1 VVALGCATS
10 LVLLPGEA
18 ASQATIRGRVSDLD
32 SGRAL
37 ATVEV
42 RLRGTAGT
50 AVTDADGRFRL
61 TGVMA
66 GTWWLEFRMLG
77 YEERADSVT
86 VGPDDAEVDV
96 DVRLATRPVELDPM
110 TVTVRVGAI
119 AAWLA
124 SRGFPQRRAEA
135 RSLLHAT
142 HDEIRHTAARNL
154 NELLQ
159 RVPSVRIRRFVDG
172 RVEVWLEPSPLP
184 DGQPCRV
191 AVYLNGAAVELGRF
205 TWTGVRGD
213 QRASRPIRFDD
224 VVLLG
229 DIDAI
234 ELYGPSESPVAGER
248 GCGTLLVWNSMLRP
262 QLDEEFTGSV
272 RGVAVND
279 STGAVMGGVKIRLRP
294 GGLEAITDAA
304 GRFEFPALLP
314 GDYEILA
321 EYPGAEPWRG
331 VVTVRAFGVIDVELR
346 LES

>member
-1 VVALGCATS
+1 VSALD
-10 LVLLPGEA
+10 
-18 ASQATIRGRVSDLD
+18 GR
-32 SGRAL
+32 RAL

-42 RLRGTAGT
+42 RLRGTART

-61 TGVMA
+61 TGVTA

-77 YEERADSVT
+77 YEERSDSVT
-86 VGPDDAEVDV
+86 VGPDDAEIEV
-96 DVRLATRPVELDPM
+96 DVRLATRPVALDPM

-124 SRGFPQRRAEA
+124 SRGFPQRRAES

-154 NELLQ
+154 NELIQ
-159 RVPSVRIRRFVDG
+159 RVPAVRIRRFVDG
-172 RVEVWLEPSPLP
+172 HVEIWLEPSPLP
-184 DGQPCRV
+184 DDQPCRV

-229 DIDAI
+229 DIDGI
-234 ELYGPSESPVAGER
+234 ELYGPGESPVASER

-262 QLDEEFTGSV
+262 QLDEAFTGSV

-294 GGLEAITDAA
+294 GGLEAVTDVA